1 MRRRY
6 PNARIVYSGGNANL
20 VSDDAAKE
28 ADYALAVF
36 ESLGISKDRLMM
48 ERRSRNTPEN
58 AEFAKAMVS
67 PKPGERWLLV
77 TSAFHMPRSVGMF
90 RKAGF
95 AGRGVSGGLAR
106 RRPFGPAT
114 DFRSP
119 PLEGLGRIDTAVRE
133 WIGLDRLLGHRQ
145 DRANSFRARA
155 AKHVSIGTEPG
166 SPNLPLGQ
174 SAAEGVRHA
183 TSATQRRNN
192 SIWPRMVADLNSLLR
207 LKTTVIGMKMFAS
220 VEEMAAIPKIRR
232 PTAVH
237 TTDQIVSMASRLGWT
252 VGITADDLVGAQ
264 CRAVIGLAPQDEKWL
279 AGQNYVGVWHGT
291 AEDARKRQEALDVV
305 PYGHYQA
312 LAVSPLASGRL
323 NPPDICLVYA
333 TPGQMIIL
341 INGLQYTGYKKFE
354 WGVVGETACA
364 DSWGR
369 ALKTG
374 EPSLSLPCYAERRYG
389 GVPDEEMLMALS
401 PAHLAKAIV
410 GMKQLAKNGLRY
422 PIAPYGIQTDVR
434 AGMGVSY
441 AKK

>member
-1 MRRRY
+1 
-6 PNARIVYSGGNANL
+6 
-20 VSDDAAKE
+20 
-28 ADYALAVF
+28 
-36 ESLGISKDRLMM
+36 MM
-48 ERRSRNTPEN
+48 
-58 AEFAKAMVS
+58 
-67 PKPGERWLLV
+67 L
-77 TSAFHMPRSVGMF
+77 F
-90 RKAGF
+90 RKWMDTRVKPAYD
-95 AGRGVSGGLAR
+95 AEYAAVIL
-106 RRPFGPAT
+106 PFRECQFMQPAT
-114 DFRSP
+114 
-119 PLEGLGRIDTAVRE
+119 RE
-133 WIGLDRLLGHRQ
+133 ERLDL
-145 DRANSFRARA
+145 
-155 AKHVSIGTEPG
+155 
-166 SPNLPLGQ
+166 
-174 SAAEGVRHA
+174 A
-183 TSATQRRNN
+183 T
-192 SIWPRMVADLNSLLR
+192 MVADLNGLLR
-207 LKTTVIGMKMFAS
+207 LKTTVIGMKMFARA
-220 VEEMAAIPKIRR
+220 EDMAAIPKIRR

-279 AGQNYVGVWHGT
+279 AGQAYVGVWHEN

-305 PYGHYQA
+305 PHGKYQA
-312 LAVSPLASGRL
+312 LVVSPLASGRL

-401 PAHLAKAIV
+401 PGHLAKAIT
-410 GMKQLAKNGLRY
+410 GMKALAKNGLRY
-422 PIAPYGIQTDVR
+422 PIAPYGIQSDVR

-441 AKK
+441 KK